1 MIPHNIIEDIKFRCP
16 VDDVISS
23 YVTLKKAGN
32 NLKGLCPFHSE
43 KTPSFTVF
51 PQTQSYYCFGC
62 GAGGDVISFVMKS
75 ENLDYVD
82 AIGTLAKRCGITLPE
97 DEKEIQKGTG
107 RTRILEMNLEAA
119 RFFRGMLFD
128 DSAGA
133 TARTY
138 IAKRELSSATVK
150 HFGLGY
156 APDSFDALRNHLKS
170 KGYSYE
176 EMQDAF
182 LCRKSEKSGNYFDLF
197 RGRLMFPIIDNS
209 GNVIAFGGRV
219 LDDSVPKYLNTS
231 DTAAFKK
238 SKNLFALNFARHH
251 CSERLIVCEG
261 YMDVIAMHAAGFENA
276 VATLGT
282 AITSEHA
289 RMLKRYTKKV
299 ILSYDSDS
307 AGQNATDKALRLLN
321 EVGLEASVLVMD
333 GAKDPDEYI
342 RKFGQEKFRELLDG
356 SRTRFDYRMESV
368 LREHDISNDAE
379 KIKAVTDLRSY
390 IARIPSKV
398 EREIYIAKVAKQ
410 FGISAKSITQDVE
423 AEIRRNAKSFTKTR
437 REELIRERRGFS
449 DRVNADFV
457 KNPRIGKLEE
467 TVLGLIMLMKEYVS
481 EEIDGEALSPED
493 FTSDY
498 CRRVFTFIKECS
510 SEDGFDPSMLSEF
523 FNEGEVSKAF
533 GLMTSRMGLSE
544 NTPEVFAETVRQMRA
559 ERAKISTESGSSIDF
574 IKNLLSSKNTEV

>member
-1 MIPHNIIEDIKFRCP
+1 MIPHNTIEDIKFRCP

-62 GAGGDVISFVMKS
+62 GAGGDVITFLMRS
-75 ENLDYVD
+75 ENLDYAD
-82 AIGTLAKRCGITLPE
+82 AVRELAKRCGITLPE
-97 DEKEIQKGTG
+97 DSKEIPKGTG
-107 RTRILEMNLEAA
+107 RSRILEMNLEAA
-119 RFFRGMLFD
+119 RFFRGKLFD

-133 TARTY
+133 VARSY
-138 IAKRELSSATVK
+138 IAKRELNSATVK

-156 APDSFDALRNHLKS
+156 APDSFDSLRNHLKS

-182 LCRKSEKSGNYFDLF
+182 LCRKSERSGNYFDLF

-261 YMDVIAMHAAGFENA
+261 YMDVIALHAAGFENA

-299 ILSYDSDS
+299 ILSYDSDN
-307 AGQNATDKALRLLN
+307 AGQNATEKALRLLN
-321 EVGLEASVLVMD
+321 EVGLEASVLVMN

-342 RKFGQEKFRELLDG
+342 RKFGKEKFGELLDG

-368 LREHDISNDAE
+368 LREHDIANDAE
-379 KIKAVTDLRSY
+379 RIKAVNELCGY
-390 IARIPSKV
+390 ISTIPSSV
-398 EREIYIAKVAKQ
+398 EREIYINKVAKQ
-410 FGISAKSITQDVE
+410 FNVSEKSLSHDVE
-423 AEIRRNAKSFTKTR
+423 SLLRRNSKSFTKKR
-437 REELIRERRGFS
+437 REELIREKRGFS
-449 DRVNADFV
+449 DRVNTDFV
-457 KNPRIGKLEE
+457 KNPKLGKLEE
-467 TVLGLIMLMKEYVS
+467 TVLGLVILMKEFLSVKV
-481 EEIDGEALSPED
+481 DGAVLEPDD
-493 FTSDY
+493 FSTDY
-498 CRRVFTFIKECS
+498 CKRLFTFISECAAG
-510 SEDGFDPSMLSEF
+510 DGFDPSMLSEK
-523 FNEGEVSKAF
+523 FNDAEVSKAF
-533 GLMTSRMGLSE
+533 GLMTARMGLSE
-544 NTPEVFAETVRQMRA
+544 NTPEIFSETVRQMRA
-559 ERAKISTESGSSIDF
+559 ENNKLSEDSVSSIDS
-574 IKNLLSSKNTEV
+574 IKSILSSKN